1 MFSQFSKLSVITL
14 LILFS
19 RVSLSAQNYKW
30 LKSFGVKAYSET
42 SWLSVPEPDGG
53 LTFILQ
59 WSPSKLGL
67 PQDTQFIDTFKF
79 IYKFKSGHGYPS
91 CLVRVDSNG
100 NILNAKYIGTA
111 RFAAFCKD
119 DLGNYYV
126 GSDIVGASNIIGNDT
141 LDSQRGSLVCS
152 KFDNKFNHV
161 WSSQTGGDTA
171 GRGYAKFKFSD
182 GKLLF
187 IANLYH
193 NSIIGKDTYNS
204 NTYWVQIFGE
214 LDTAIG
220 AVLWSQLYFR
230 RNISTG
236 GFWLSDILSMPS
248 GCLYL
253 VGSTWEEDYVKN
265 GDSFNRFSGFVIKTD
280 SKGNY
285 QKRLMLKGGNN
296 FKTNDPNYP
305 NSIYQIDNDDSVLI
319 IAGTMGKDIFW
330 GGKKIS
336 KSLDSG
342 ILGFEGFIAS
352 LSEDLKEGFFY
363 KPDFVSI
370 GKWSGNN
377 NTLYNQSSFKFAI
390 NHGSIYALG
399 STAYN
404 LKADSLLVL
413 VDTSQLFSYGSFLL
427 KIDFKGSVIWAG
439 NFGIDSQA
447 YNGWGGW
454 GGLGG
459 MGGYGGG
466 GWHQNFIS
474 ATTNAV
480 FITAPYKYKIHFPPY
495 STKPKGEYDVFVLKI
510 VDNIIHRGP
519 VSKGPYC
526 AGDTFFI
533 PFTKEGIFDSLNYF
547 IAELSN
553 EKGEF
558 NANTRRLGVLRG
570 NNDSTI
576 RAVLP
581 LKNVVSSYNYK
592 IRIRSTRPYST
603 NAFVSDTLRLTIYS
617 KDPADAGSDSLMC
630 PGDSIQ
636 LIAKGGTH
644 VEWWEYGG
652 AKFSTT
658 RRTFAVPKFNTRYM
672 AIVSDSSGCSVKDT
686 AFKWVFVPLNTIEL
700 NSRDTIICVDDI
712 LRLTAKFIGPDSAK
726 FKWQWWL
733 TEFGF
738 DNVIKTGQSKSTDKL
753 NFKFDFGYSVKLK
766 LMLDNGCKNAL
777 DTVVINVSIPTD
789 LKITNTNTAISACI
803 DQPLLLT
810 GIGSGGIK
818 PHYQFQWFDADL
830 NTVLK
835 KGESLNIRTNS
846 KKKLLLTLMDGC
858 MEKADSLNFF
868 IDVKPKLTLSSDLKD
883 TILCYGQDLIY
894 TAFGN
899 GGQSAQYQFN
909 WLLDGKS
916 IDTGGVLNMQTE
928 KHFGDAGGIKIIQL
942 VLSDNCTEKSDT
954 LTARIQVKA
963 GIKSNVSYDSLLCFG
978 RSQKLRANATGGDG
992 QKSFRWYG
1000 PNGNLLSQ
1008 SDTFIVANNNQNAT
1022 GAQRYFI
1029 IANDGCSMPDT
1040 QFIELNFLN
1049 PVQAKIQATDSC
1061 LSSAT
1066 VLTGMP
1072 TGGLLPY
1079 RFLWLQ
1085 NTQPI
1090 GQTAAIAV
1098 PKPTEE
1104 IAYKLVV
1111 KDACFVDS
1119 SIAIQRVSPFPQVE
1133 LLSNVD
1139 SGCEP
1144 LNLRLHV
1151 LKLNGTNNEYRYT
1164 WAAGNST
1171 NWVVDT
1177 FATYR
1182 LSSGNFIP
1190 MLEVR
1195 SQLGCMDTAFSKP
1208 ILVHP
1213 KPQSKFTYTPN
1224 KPTPQSPEIQFIN
1237 SSTGANQFDWNFGTF
1252 GKSTD
1257 ANPKVVISESGVH
1270 LVSLIA
1276 INQFGCRDT
1285 NTGTIRIYDDY
1296 QLWLPNSFTPGLD
1309 NLNPVFKPEF
1319 SGVDSYILNI
1329 YNRHGLLIFTG
1340 ENQGWDGMYKNT
1352 RVPEGM
1358 YVYTLKITTFTYDK
1372 VQEQGVV
1379 MVLKGQ

>member
-495 STKPKGEYDVFVLKI
+495 STKPKG
-510 VDNIIHRGP
+510 
-519 VSKGPYC
+519 
-526 AGDTFFI
+526 
-533 PFTKEGIFDSLNYF
+533 
-547 IAELSN
+547 
-553 EKGEF
+553 
-558 NANTRRLGVLRG
+558 
-570 NNDSTI
+570 
-576 RAVLP
+576 
-581 LKNVVSSYNYK
+581 
-592 IRIRSTRPYST
+592 
-603 NAFVSDTLRLTIYS
+603 
-617 KDPADAGSDSLMC
+617 
-630 PGDSIQ
+630 
-636 LIAKGGTH
+636 
-644 VEWWEYGG
+644 
-652 AKFSTT
+652 
-658 RRTFAVPKFNTRYM
+658 
-672 AIVSDSSGCSVKDT
+672 
-686 AFKWVFVPLNTIEL
+686 
-700 NSRDTIICVDDI
+700 
-712 LRLTAKFIGPDSAK
+712 
-726 FKWQWWL
+726 
-733 TEFGF
+733 
-738 DNVIKTGQSKSTDKL
+738 
-753 NFKFDFGYSVKLK
+753 
-766 LMLDNGCKNAL
+766 
-777 DTVVINVSIPTD
+777 
-789 LKITNTNTAISACI
+789 
-803 DQPLLLT
+803 
-810 GIGSGGIK
+810 
-818 PHYQFQWFDADL
+818 
-830 NTVLK
+830 
-835 KGESLNIRTNS
+835 
-846 KKKLLLTLMDGC
+846 
-858 MEKADSLNFF
+858 
-868 IDVKPKLTLSSDLKD
+868 
-883 TILCYGQDLIY
+883 
-894 TAFGN
+894 
-899 GGQSAQYQFN
+899 
-909 WLLDGKS
+909 
-916 IDTGGVLNMQTE
+916 
-928 KHFGDAGGIKIIQL
+928 
-942 VLSDNCTEKSDT
+942 
-954 LTARIQVKA
+954 
-963 GIKSNVSYDSLLCFG
+963 
-978 RSQKLRANATGGDG
+978 
-992 QKSFRWYG
+992 
-1000 PNGNLLSQ
+1000 
-1008 SDTFIVANNNQNAT
+1008 
-1022 GAQRYFI
+1022 
-1029 IANDGCSMPDT
+1029 
-1040 QFIELNFLN
+1040 
-1049 PVQAKIQATDSC
+1049 
-1061 LSSAT
+1061 
-1066 VLTGMP
+1066 
-1072 TGGLLPY
+1072 
-1079 RFLWLQ
+1079 
-1085 NTQPI
+1085 
-1090 GQTAAIAV
+1090 
-1098 PKPTEE
+1098 
-1104 IAYKLVV
+1104 
-1111 KDACFVDS
+1111 
-1119 SIAIQRVSPFPQVE
+1119 
-1133 LLSNVD
+1133 
-1139 SGCEP
+1139 
-1144 LNLRLHV
+1144 
-1151 LKLNGTNNEYRYT
+1151 
-1164 WAAGNST
+1164 
-1171 NWVVDT
+1171 
-1177 FATYR
+1177 
-1182 LSSGNFIP
+1182 
-1190 MLEVR
+1190 
-1195 SQLGCMDTAFSKP
+1195 
-1208 ILVHP
+1208 
-1213 KPQSKFTYTPN
+1213 
-1224 KPTPQSPEIQFIN
+1224 
-1237 SSTGANQFDWNFGTF
+1237 
-1252 GKSTD
+1252 
-1257 ANPKVVISESGVH
+1257 
-1270 LVSLIA
+1270 
-1276 INQFGCRDT
+1276 
-1285 NTGTIRIYDDY
+1285 
-1296 QLWLPNSFTPGLD
+1296 
-1309 NLNPVFKPEF
+1309 
-1319 SGVDSYILNI
+1319 
-1329 YNRHGLLIFTG
+1329 
-1340 ENQGWDGMYKNT
+1340 
-1352 RVPEGM
+1352 
-1358 YVYTLKITTFTYDK
+1358 
-1372 VQEQGVV
+1372 
-1379 MVLKGQ
+1379 